1 MSNVKTVSV
10 MKNVKNPSYDSIL
23 FTFASFAQEIGRVPT
38 VDQLPDLDFQFV
50 IAGTQKVQ
58 KAPITKAVV
67 EKHFG
72 SLDRLKAAARQVY
85 PEMFDHVVDSK
96 FYMPKKME
104 SLTQSLGLGS
114 KGKKV
119 KTVIVTSANA
129 DSPIN
134 KKALDGL
141 MTAARFYNAEIIVI
155 PTNGDL
161 EKMPRSLVENKK
173 VHILYR
179 DVRLNNAIALSPT
192 VINPKKGN
200 PVSGMNLLVRRNNCS
215 IVFGSPKV
223 MLEPV
228 PCAAPRLP
236 DNLIATGSISY
247 PRYTKEE
254 SEKLLAGNQLA
265 EFYHQYGAFVIE
277 LDGENRYHARNLNIE
292 GSTGK
297 VRDFAWSFLPDGS
310 VLPETPDTSVYGD
323 LHSSLK
329 DQVAFNAALGL
340 SKVLKTP
347 NGVVHDAFEASHGTS
362 SHLYGKI
369 AENTAKAIS
378 GMSNTGEEISILARD
393 FETLTTIHKKLS
405 VVDSNHNDMLSRSAE
420 GGQILTQDP
429 NNNIYGWVVAPYL
442 TAYHMIHTC
451 KVKNPAKKMAEY
463 MQIDEAELLRRY
475 PKIDKGITPL
485 EALIDLKNLKN
496 RENIKFIA
504 MDGDL
509 KVGRTDLSKHGDR
522 GSNGA
527 KFSMATGKATLGSFV
542 FGHTH
547 KSAINGYGVNV
558 GTMSQLQMGYN
569 RGGFSSWSHSM
580 ASVYKDGS
588 VQLVIITDGSY
599 TNFDIQKMM
608 NKIGKGIKV

>member
-1 MSNVKTVSV
+1 
-10 MKNVKNPSYDSIL
+10 MKNVKNPSYDSVL
-23 FTFASFAQEIGRVPT
+23 FVFAKYAAEIGRMPT
-38 VDQLPDLDFQFV
+38 LNQLPDLDYDQV
-50 IAGTQKVQ
+50 NVVTQKVQ
-58 KAPITKAVV
+58 KAPITKQVL

-72 SLDRLKAAARQVY
+72 TLERLKAAARQVY
-85 PEMFDHVVDSK
+85 PEMFEHVVDSK
-96 FYMPKKME
+96 FFMPKKME
-104 SLTQSLGLGS
+104 TLQHALKR

-134 KKALDGL
+134 KKVLDGL
-141 MTAARFYNAEIIVI
+141 KTAARFYDAVVIVI

-161 EKMPRSLVENKK
+161 EKMPRALVEDKDL
-173 VHILYR
+173 HILYN

-192 VINPKKGN
+192 VINPKKGT
-200 PVSGMNLLVRRNNCS
+200 PVSGMGMLVRKNDCS

-228 PCAAPRLP
+228 ACAAPRLP
-236 DNLIATGSISY
+236 DNMITTGSISY
-247 PRYTKEE
+247 PRYTDKEE
-254 SEKLLAGNQLA
+254 QKLLAGNQIA
-265 EFYHQYGAFVIE
+265 EYTHQYGAFVIE
-277 LDGENRYHARNLNIE
+277 IDGDNRYFPRNLNID

-297 VRDFAWSFLPDGS
+297 VLDFAWSFKPDGS
-310 VLPETPDTSVYGD
+310 VTPETPHTSVYGD

-329 DQVAFNAALGL
+329 DQVAFTAALAL
-340 SKVLKTP
+340 SKVLGTP
-347 NGVVHDAFEASHGTS
+347 NAAVHDAFEASHGTS
-362 SHLYGKI
+362 SHLYGRI
-369 AENTAKAIS
+369 AENTAKAIA
-378 GMSNTGEEISILARD
+378 GMSNTGEEISILGRD
-393 FETLTTIHKKLS
+393 FDTLLTVHSGKVS
-405 VVDSNHNDMLSRSAE
+405 VIDSNHNDMLSRSAE

-451 KVKNPAKKMAEY
+451 KIKNPAKKMAEY
-463 MQIDEAELLRRY
+463 MQISESELLRRY

-485 EALIDLKNLKN
+485 EALIDLKNLKS
-496 RENIKFIA
+496 RERLDFVA
-504 MDGDL
+504 MDGVL
-509 KVGRTDLSKHGDR
+509 KVGRTDLSKHGDK

-588 VQLVIITDGSY
+588 VQLVIITDGKY
-599 TNFDIQKMM
+599 TNFNIQAMS